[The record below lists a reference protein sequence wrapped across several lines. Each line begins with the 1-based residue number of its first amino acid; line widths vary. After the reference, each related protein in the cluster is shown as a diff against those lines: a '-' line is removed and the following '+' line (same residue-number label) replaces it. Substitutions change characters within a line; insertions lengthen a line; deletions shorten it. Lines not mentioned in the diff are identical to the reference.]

1 MEPVYKD
8 TRILD
13 ERARNK
19 FALSEDIM
27 MENAA
32 AALEK
37 WIGEELEYVESK
49 IAQVII
55 FCGSGN
61 NGADG
66 YALARRMFAENYFE
80 EALKVEVKAVEVSE
94 PKSEMCRLQKERA
107 VKTGVPFLTPEEF
120 LEKFPQQ
127 TDKVY
132 GMIFVDCIFGSGF
145 HGALPQNIE
154 QLIKALNSYED
165 AYRIA
170 CDVPTGIDAEGII
183 ATTAFNARMTVTM
196 GAKKM
201 CLYSDKAKDYTGLV
215 FKADLG
221 INSENFCAD
230 DEEIKPAMYVLEGG
244 EEKLPFRKKQNVNKG
259 TFGHAVAVSGDKTGA
274 AVIASSVALRFGAG
288 LATIVNYQKD
298 YSERDKIILDND
310 GLPPGT
316 KTGLEEEIFIPYE
329 IMCAKDFP
337 LNTTAVAIGMGFGR
351 TNPDVEKYFSFFEEQ
366 KQIALVLDADIFYY
380 KQLKQFLEQQCY
392 KNNQNSNTSESLQ
405 RQIVLTPHPKEFV
418 ELIKNCLPEIYTEYK
433 LDSMSGTDAIITA
446 VEKRYELVEKFC
458 EAYPGVVLLL
468 KGANMLLGQNANEKT
483 TLYLNP
489 FGKNSLSKAGSG
501 DALDGFITAL
511 LAQKYK
517 ALDAAVTGSLV
528 IAKISEKVKS
538 DYALTPFNIVYM
550 ANKMAFKDW
559 FNE

>member
-19 FALSEDIM
+19 FALTEDIM

-32 AALEK
+32 ASLEK
-37 WIGEELEYVESK
+37 WIGEELEYIESK
-49 IAQVII
+49 IAQVVI

-66 YALARRMFAENYFE
+66 YALARRMFAENSFE
-80 EALKVEVKAVEVSE
+80 ESLKVEVKAVEVSE
-94 PKSEMCRLQKERA
+94 PKSEMCILQKERA
-107 VKTGVPFLTPEEF
+107 RKTGVPFFTPEEF
-120 LEKFPQQ
+120 LEKFPPQ

-145 HGALPQNIE
+145 HGMLPQNIQ
-154 QLIKALNSYED
+154 QLLTALNSYED

-170 CDVPTGIDAEGII
+170 CDVPTGIDADGRIS
-183 ATTAFNARMTVTM
+183 TTAFNARMTVTM

-201 CLYSDKAKDYTGLV
+201 CLYSDKAKDYAGLV

-230 DEEIKPAMYVLEGG
+230 DEQIKPDMYVLEGG

-259 TFGHAVAVSGDKTGA
+259 SFGHAVAVSGDKTGA
-274 AVIASSVALRFGAG
+274 AVIASSIALRFGAG

-298 YSERDKIILDND
+298 YSERDRIILDND
-310 GLPPGT
+310 GLPRGT
-316 KTGLEEEIFIPYE
+316 KTDSSKEIFIPYE
-329 IMCAKDFP
+329 IMCAKEFP

-351 TNPDVEKYFSFFEEQ
+351 TNSDVEKYFSFFEEQ

-380 KQLKQFLEQQCY
+380 KQLKQFLEQQCK
-392 KNNQNSNTSESLQ
+392 KNNQNNNTSGSLQ

-418 ELIKNCLPEIYTEYK
+418 ELLKNCLPEIYSK
-433 LDSMSGTDAIITA
+433 FDLDRMSGTDAVISA
-446 VEKRYELVEKFC
+446 VEQRYELVKKFC
-458 EAYPGVVLLL
+458 EAFPGVVLLL
-468 KGANMLLGQNANEKT
+468 KGANMLIGKNENGKT

-501 DALDGFITAL
+501 DALDGFIAAL
-511 LAQKYK
+511 LAQKYD
-517 ALDAAVTGSLV
+517 ALEAAITASLV
-528 IAKISEKVKS
+528 LTKISEKVKNN
-538 DYALTPFNIVYM
+538 YALTPFNIVYM
-550 ANKMAFKDW
+550 ANRMAFKDW